1 MNLKIKVI
9 DNFLNEEDFNELCL
23 LKLGQVKEDELYVY
37 HNEINKKEEVKVEGI
52 DEKTV
57 RRLFQNYHHK
67 TINLL
72 KELNPNKVDLYDYS
86 EFNIIKSGSKLKFPI
101 HDDTPNKLLSGV
113 VYLKPEKNIGTIFY
127 EDKQGNGR
135 KEIEWKQNR
144 AVFFSRT
151 ERESWHSYQSDGKC
165 NRIALVYNLM
175 TNNIKEALKIDKK
188 NYFISQFRYK
198 INPYI
203 YRFFK
208 INI

>member
-1 MNLKIKVI
+1 MNLKVI

-23 LKLGQVKEDELYVY
+23 LKLRQVKEDELSVY
-37 HNEINKKEEVKVEGI
+37 HNEINEKEEVKAECIG
-52 DEKTV
+52 EKTI
-57 RRLFQNYHHK
+57 RRLFKNYHHK
-67 TINLL
+67 AINLL

-86 EFNIIKSGSKLKFPI
+86 EFHIIESGSKFKFPI

-151 ERESWHSYQSDGKC
+151 ERETWHSYQGDGKC

-175 TNNIKEALKIDKK
+175 TNNIKEVCKIEKK

-208 INI
+208 FTI

>member
-1 MNLKIKVI
+1 MNPKVI

-23 LKLGQVKEDELYVY
+23 LKLRQVKEDELSVY
-37 HNEINKKEEVKVEGI
+37 HNEINEKEEVKAECIG
-52 DEKTV
+52 EKTV
-57 RRLFQNYHHK
+57 RRLFKNYHHK

-86 EFNIIKSGSKLKFPI
+86 EFHIIESGSKFKFPI

-144 AVFFSRT
+144 AVFFSRR
-151 ERESWHSYQSDGKC
+151 ERETWHSYQGDGKC

-175 TNNIKEALKIDKK
+175 TNNIKEVCKIEKK

-208 INI
+208 FTI

>member
-1 MNLKIKVI
+1 MNLKVI

-23 LKLGQVKEDELYVY
+23 LKLRQVKEDELSIY
-37 HNEINKKEEVKVEGI
+37 HNEINEKEEVKAECIG
-52 DEKTV
+52 EKTV
-57 RRLFQNYHHK
+57 RRLFKNYHHK

-72 KELNPNKVDLYDYS
+72 KELNPSKVDLYDYS
-86 EFNIIKSGSKLKFPI
+86 EFHIIESGSKFKFPI

-151 ERESWHSYQSDGKC
+151 ERETWHSYQGDGKC

-175 TNNIKEALKIDKK
+175 TNNIKEVCKIEKK

-208 INI
+208 FTI

>member
-1 MNLKIKVI
+1 MNPKVI

-23 LKLGQVKEDELYVY
+23 LKLRQVKEDELSVY
-37 HNEINKKEEVKVEGI
+37 HNEINEKEEVKAECIG
-52 DEKTV
+52 EKTV
-57 RRLFQNYHHK
+57 RRLFKNYHHK

-86 EFNIIKSGSKLKFPI
+86 EFHIIEAGSKFKFPI
-101 HDDTPNKLLSGV
+101 HDDTPNKLLNGV

-135 KEIEWKQNR
+135 KEVEWKQNR
-144 AVFFSRT
+144 AVFFSRA
-151 ERESWHSYQSDGKC
+151 ERETWHSYQSDGKC

-175 TNNIKEALKIDKK
+175 TNNIKEVCKIEKK

-208 INI
+208 FTI

>member
-1 MNLKIKVI
+1 MNLKVI

-23 LKLGQVKEDELYVY
+23 LKLRQVKENELSVY
-37 HNEINKKEEVKVEGI
+37 HNEINEKEEVKAECIG
-52 DEKTV
+52 EKTV
-57 RRLFQNYHHK
+57 RRLFKNYHHK

-72 KELNPNKVDLYDYS
+72 KELNPSKVDLYDYS
-86 EFNIIKSGSKLKFPI
+86 EFHIIESGSKFKFPI

-127 EDKQGNGR
+127 EDKQCNGR

-151 ERESWHSYQSDGKC
+151 ERETWHSYQGDGKC

-175 TNNIKEALKIDKK
+175 TNNIKEVCKIEKK
-188 NYFISQFRYK
+188 TIL
-198 INPYI
+198 
-203 YRFFK
+203 
-208 INI
+208 